1 MIHSKFSLYVFYDV
15 RLYVSLWFRVAV
27 CSGQALANILA
38 SVERGIC
45 TVDSSVA
52 GLGGC
57 PYAKGATGNVA
68 TEDVVYMMNGLG
80 IRTGI
85 DIYKLVQAGNF
96 ICNVLG
102 RPSNSRAG
110 IAIRAKEKDR

>member
-1 MIHSKFSLYVFYDV
+1 VWGCSLDQSFG
-15 RLYVSLWFRVAV
+15 SLTSPFVAAS
-27 CSGQALANILA
+27 SGQALANILA

-80 IRTGI
+80 VRTGI
-85 DIYKLVQAGNF
+85 DISKLVEAANF
-96 ICNVLG
+96 ICDILG

-110 IAIRAKEKDR
+110 TALQVIQKY